1 MQPTWPPPAWAPTPA
16 PAPAPAGPRETAAPV
31 AESERRVAIDALRAV
46 ALLGIV
52 VVNVAAY
59 RRGVGP
65 ILAAAGGDVGGD
77 VSPLTVVLSALTE
90 GRFYPLFSFLFGWGF
105 AVQDARSRARGRSV
119 TGPWLRRCLVLL
131 VLGLLHATFLFD
143 GDILVTYAVIGV
155 ALLLVRRVPP
165 SWLAGLGAGL
175 VVLQSLFTT
184 GLVALSASITLSA
197 ESAGSIA
204 EVRADER
211 ARLAAD
217 ATVYARGSFGD
228 VIRLRTEDLAFE
240 EFLGLLTVGG
250 TVAGMM
256 LLGMAAARVGW
267 VDPRRWPAWLRSAMV
282 PAWAIGLVLSIPAA
296 WLSGSI
302 ALGSDLPGEA
312 ALRWLGYSLL
322 GPAVA
327 LTWAG
332 VVLLA
337 ARTALGGRVLGAI
350 APAGRMS
357 LTLYLSQSLVAS
369 LVFNGYGLG
378 LGDDVGIGGA
388 VALVAV
394 LWAVQVALAALW
406 FRFFAIGPLEAG
418 TRAVAY
424 LRWPG
429 LRRQR

>member
-1 MQPTWPPPAWAPTPA
+1 M
-16 PAPAPAGPRETAAPV
+16 V
-31 AESERRVAIDALRAV
+31 VDSLRAV

-65 ILAAAGGDVGGD
+65 TLAAAAGEVGGD
-77 VSPLTVVLSALTE
+77 LTPLTVVLSALAE

-119 TGPWLRRCLVLL
+119 TGPWLRRCAVLL
-131 VLGLLHATFLFD
+131 GLGLLHATFLFD

-155 ALLLVRRVPP
+155 PLLVVRRVPP
-165 SWLAGLGAGL
+165 GWLAGLGGAL

-184 GLVALSASITLSA
+184 GLVSLAATVTVNAS
-197 ESAGSIA
+197 SAGGIA
-204 EVRADER
+204 EVRAEER
-211 ARLAAD
+211 AHLATEA
-217 ATVYARGSFGD
+217 AVYARGSFGD
-228 VIRLRTEDLAFE
+228 VVRARTEDLVVDE
-240 EFLGLLTVGG
+240 LLGFLTVGG

-267 VDPRRWPAWLRSAMV
+267 VDPRRWPAWLRTAMV
-282 PAWAIGLVLSIPAA
+282 PTWAVGLLVSIPAA
-296 WLSGSI
+296 WLGGRVS
-302 ALGSDLPGEA
+302 LGTDLPGEA

-322 GPAVA
+322 GPLVA

-332 VVLLA
+332 VLVLA
-337 ARTALGGRVLGAI
+337 ARTPAAGRVLAAI

-357 LTLYLSQSLVAS
+357 LTVYLSQSVVAS

-388 VALVAV
+388 VALVVV
-394 LWAVQVALAALW
+394 LWGVQVALAALW
-406 FRFFAIGPLEAG
+406 FRAFAIGPLEAL

-424 LRWPG
+424 LRWPPM
-429 LRRQR
+429 RRRG